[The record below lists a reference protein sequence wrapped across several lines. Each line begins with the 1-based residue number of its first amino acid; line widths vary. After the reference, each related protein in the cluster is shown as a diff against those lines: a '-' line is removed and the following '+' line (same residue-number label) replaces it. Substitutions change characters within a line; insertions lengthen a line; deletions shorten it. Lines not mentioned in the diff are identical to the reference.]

1 MKPLTFEQIKGFVRM
16 VEQTHDREFN
26 CSECQ
31 RRFGEFAE
39 RQLSGL
45 PLDEALARVEH
56 HLTLCP
62 ECREEFLAL
71 EKSCVRTGE
80 ENRHATF
87 RLSYA

>member
-1 MKPLTFEQIKGFVRM
+1 M
-16 VEQTHDREFN
+16 VEQTRHREFN

-71 EKSCVRTGE
+71 EKSCVRTRE